1 MPSNNLPKP
10 NIPGQN
16 NQNQPQAT
24 TSGVAPVANPSTNQ
38 VADSSNSSVS
48 QQANPIFDSK
58 KLEIPTPQ
66 KAFISGQQAPT
77 TAQSIPGG
85 SLSREN
91 PAGTPP
97 GVKVSAPEENLNK
110 AVAPQVDLA
119 TADPMESISKDLS
132 PATKANPAP
141 PVTTARQMQPP
152 SLRRM
157 PAPNPVANL
166 SLQQPTAAVNQ
177 TPPQSL
183 NSAAAS
189 QATSSNPISNET
201 GNTSVPQVTAASNP
215 GNNSPKAEKKSAFNL
230 GFLSKNSKKATNSA
244 NNNNK
249 IQTPGNK
256 KKLPLPAIIAGGV
269 VVVLLLV
276 LLITRV
282 FSSSDSKSDS
292 KTSDSANKV
301 NVSQPVSLTYWG
313 LWEDSQIIEEVIADF
328 EAENPNVTIDYRKQS
343 HIDYRERLQQAIE
356 SGNGPDI
363 FRFHANW
370 GVMLA
375 DYLAAMPS
383 NIMTASEYQQ
393 TFYPVAYQQLQSNGQ
408 IFGIPLMYDGLA
420 LLYNKEMLKTANISV
435 PSTWSELLEAADQ
448 LTVPSNTSERTATNI
463 TRGGLAAGNAG
474 NVDHFSD
481 ILALLILQNG
491 GDPADPTRGFAKDAL
506 TFYTNFVS
514 KYRVWSDRLPN
525 STVAF
530 AREEV
535 AMIFAP
541 SWRIHD
547 IQNLNPD
554 LDFGV
559 TTVPQLDTAN
569 PVAWSS
575 FWAEGVSDSS
585 KNKEVAWAFLK
596 YLSSPE
602 VLRKFYAD
610 ASTIRAFG
618 EIYPRQDMAAE
629 LETDELLAPFLEDAQ
644 IADTWYL
651 ASFTHDNGVN
661 DQMIQY
667 YEEAVNDV
675 LAGDDVETA
684 LETTADGVDEVLT
697 KYGVQ

>member
-1 MPSNNLPKP
+1 
-10 NIPGQN
+10 
-16 NQNQPQAT
+16 
-24 TSGVAPVANPSTNQ
+24 
-38 VADSSNSSVS
+38 
-48 QQANPIFDSK
+48 
-58 KLEIPTPQ
+58 
-66 KAFISGQQAPT
+66 
-77 TAQSIPGG
+77 
-85 SLSREN
+85 
-91 PAGTPP
+91 
-97 GVKVSAPEENLNK
+97 
-110 AVAPQVDLA
+110 
-119 TADPMESISKDLS
+119 
-132 PATKANPAP
+132 
-141 PVTTARQMQPP
+141 
-152 SLRRM
+152 
-157 PAPNPVANL
+157 
-166 SLQQPTAAVNQ
+166 
-177 TPPQSL
+177 
-183 NSAAAS
+183 
-189 QATSSNPISNET
+189 
-201 GNTSVPQVTAASNP
+201 
-215 GNNSPKAEKKSAFNL
+215 
-230 GFLSKNSKKATNSA
+230 
-244 NNNNK
+244 
-249 IQTPGNK
+249 
-256 KKLPLPAIIAGGV
+256 
-269 VVVLLLV
+269 
-276 LLITRV
+276 
-282 FSSSDSKSDS
+282 
-292 KTSDSANKV
+292 
-301 NVSQPVSLTYWG
+301 
-313 LWEDSQIIEEVIADF
+313 
-328 EAENPNVTIDYRKQS
+328 
-343 HIDYRERLQQAIE
+343 
-356 SGNGPDI
+356 
-363 FRFHANW
+363 
-370 GVMLA
+370 MLA